1 MMQGPLKPKAIE
13 AVRGG
18 PASTRRE
25 SGRVESGRDVS
36 GRDVSGRER
45 ILMRIT
51 SCGMT
56 DVGVKRTN
64 NEDNYLINEEMQLFV
79 VCDGMGGHVGGEFA
93 SAIAVNTV
101 EEVISAMEFQPEGDP
116 GDNKVDVIRE
126 KLRYAVRLAGKRIYE
141 KALEEPEYKGMG
153 TTCLALLVA
162 SGNAYLAHV
171 GDSRGYLVR
180 EGRIEQLTEDHS
192 LVNEKIK
199 AGLITPEQAKTHKL
213 KNLITRSLGYMED
226 VEVDL
231 QVKAIRRGDR
241 YVLCSDGL
249 SNLLDTGEIGEA
261 VLEFGP
267 QESARRLIQMAC
279 DRGGDDNI
287 TTIVARVD
295 EV

>member
-1 MMQGPLKPKAIE
+1 M
-13 AVRGG
+13 
-18 PASTRRE
+18 
-25 SGRVESGRDVS
+25 RV
-36 GRDVSGRER
+36 
-45 ILMRIT
+45 T

-64 NEDNYLINEEMQLFV
+64 NEDNYLINEELQLFV

-101 EEVISAMEFQPEGDP
+101 EEVISAMEFQPSSPSGP
-116 GDNKVDVIRE
+116 VDAADVLRE

-162 SGNAYLAHV
+162 AGNAYLAHV
-171 GDSRGYLVR
+171 GDSRGYIVR

-199 AGLITPEQAKTHKL
+199 AGLLTPEQAKTHKL
-213 KNLITRSLGYMED
+213 KNIITRSLGYMED

-231 QVKAIRRGDR
+231 QVRALRRGDR

-249 SNLLDTGEIGEA
+249 SNLLDTTEIGDA
-261 VLEFGP
+261 VLEYGP
-267 QESARRLIQMAC
+267 QESVRRLIQIAC

>member
-1 MMQGPLKPKAIE
+1 M
-13 AVRGG
+13 
-18 PASTRRE
+18 
-25 SGRVESGRDVS
+25 RV
-36 GRDVSGRER
+36 
-45 ILMRIT
+45 T

-64 NEDNYLINEEMQLFV
+64 NEDNYLINEELQLFV

-101 EEVISAMEFQPEGDP
+101 EEVISAMEFQPSSPSGPVEAA
-116 GDNKVDVIRE
+116 DVLRE

-162 SGNAYLAHV
+162 AGNAYLAHV
-171 GDSRGYLVR
+171 GDSRGYIVR

-199 AGLITPEQAKTHKL
+199 AGLLTPEQAKTHKL
-213 KNLITRSLGYMED
+213 KNIITRSLGYMED

-231 QVKAIRRGDR
+231 QVRALRRGDR

-249 SNLLDTGEIGEA
+249 SNLMDTSEIGDA
-261 VLEFGP
+261 VLEYGP
-267 QESARRLIQMAC
+267 QESVRRLIQIAC

>member
-1 MMQGPLKPKAIE
+1 M
-13 AVRGG
+13 
-18 PASTRRE
+18 
-25 SGRVESGRDVS
+25 RV
-36 GRDVSGRER
+36 
-45 ILMRIT
+45 T

-64 NEDNYLINEEMQLFV
+64 NEDNYLINEELQLFV

-101 EEVISAMEFQPEGDP
+101 EEVIAAMEFQPSSPSGPVEAA
-116 GDNKVDVIRE
+116 DVLRE

-162 SGNAYLAHV
+162 AGNAYLAHV

-199 AGLITPEQAKTHKL
+199 AGLLTPEQAKTHKL
-213 KNLITRSLGYMED
+213 KNIITRSIGYMED

-231 QVKAIRRGDR
+231 QVRALRRGDR

-249 SNLLDTGEIGEA
+249 SNLMDTPEIGDA
-261 VLEFGP
+261 VLEYGP
-267 QESARRLIQMAC
+267 QESVRRLIQIAC
-279 DRGGDDNI
+279 ERGGDDNI